1 MTNTTPKDNK
11 ITKQTLIGEALKI
24 CPESAEIMFD
34 YGLHCIGCC
43 GATMESIEDGAK
55 AHGLSDKE
63 IQEMMDKINKKV
75 KK

>member
-1 MTNTTPKDNK
+1 MIHK
-11 ITKQTLIGEALKI
+11 ITKQTLIGEALKV

-63 IQEMMDKINKKV
+63 IEEMVDKINKKV
-75 KK
+75 KR